1 MELIFHLTK
10 EKRMFVQVL
19 KWNLI
24 VFWSIAQEK
33 RMSNFERQ
41 SSNITNDKSA
51 KYDRQLRLWGNHGQD
66 NLENSRICLINATAA
81 GTETLKNMV
90 LPGVG
95 YFTILDETSI
105 SEEDLANKWK
115 NLRTNHFLSKLFIL
129 KFFFPVFLLH
139 RKHWDK

>member
-1 MELIFHLTK
+1 MSKFLNEILSYFDRLLRK
-10 EKRMFVQVL
+10 
-19 KWNLI
+19 
-24 VFWSIAQEK
+24 K

-105 SEEDLANKWK
+105 SEEDLANK
-115 NLRTNHFLSKLFIL
+115 
-129 KFFFPVFLLH
+129 
-139 RKHWDK
+139 